1 MFGFNSYGVNE
12 YTRVGIE
19 TGVVAADPHKLIVM
33 LYEGAIAASQ
43 SALIHMQ
50 NNAIEDKGIALSKAI
65 MIIENGLR
73 ISLDKKVGGE
83 IAASLD
89 SLYEYMSNRLYMA
102 NLKNQPELVREV
114 IQLLTELKTAW
125 AEIANPPAPV
135 SISANAIQEL
145 AVSGKI
151 NGLSMARG

>member
-1 MFGFNSYGVNE
+1 MFGFNSHGVNE

-19 TGVVAADPHKLIVM
+19 TGVVAANPHKLIVM

-50 NNAIEDKGIALSKAI
+50 NNAIADKGVALSKAI

-73 ISLDKKVGGE
+73 ISLDKKAGGE

-89 SLYEYMSNRLYMA
+89 ALYEYMSNRLYMA
-102 NLKNQPELVREV
+102 NLKNQPQLVREV

-125 AEIANPPAPV
+125 AEIAKPPTPV
-135 SISANAIQEL
+135 SISANAIQER
-145 AVSGKI
+145 VITGKI
-151 NGLSMARG
+151 NSLSMAKG